1 MIESDTLV
9 KIQQGHRRSNI
20 MRAEMVLRIMELN
33 DGRWKFDLKT
43 KMSDDEI
50 RKLLGRLKYV
60 ENRLKESMKIEI
72 IKVTDTV
79 EFIKKRN
86 DA

>member
-1 MIESDTLV
+1 M
-9 KIQQGHRRSNI
+9 
-20 MRAEMVLRIMELN
+20 MRAEMILRIMELN

-72 IKVTDTV
+72 IKVTDTI
-79 EFIKKRN
+79 EFIKKKK
-86 DA
+86 

>member
-1 MIESDTLV
+1 
-9 KIQQGHRRSNI
+9 

-60 ENRLKESMKIEI
+60 ENRLKESMKTEI

-79 EFIKKRN
+79 EFIKKRS
-86 DA
+86 DT

>member
-1 MIESDTLV
+1 
-9 KIQQGHRRSNI
+9 
-20 MRAEMVLRIMELN
+20 MRAEMILRIMELN

-60 ENRLKESMKIEI
+60 ENRLKESMKTEI
-72 IKVTDTV
+72 IKVTDA
-79 EFIKKRN
+79 I
-86 DA
+86 

>member
-1 MIESDTLV
+1 ML
-9 KIQQGHRRSNI
+9 
-20 MRAEMVLRIMELN
+20 RAEMILRIMELN

-50 RKLLGRLKYV
+50 WKLLGRLKHV
-60 ENRLKESMKIEI
+60 ENRLRESMKTEI
-72 IKVTDTV
+72 IKVTDTI

-86 DA
+86 DT

>member
-1 MIESDTLV
+1 
-9 KIQQGHRRSNI
+9 
-20 MRAEMVLRIMELN
+20 MELN

-60 ENRLKESMKIEI
+60 ENRLRESMKTEI
-72 IKVTDTV
+72 IKVTDTI

-86 DA
+86 DT

>member
-1 MIESDTLV
+1 
-9 KIQQGHRRSNI
+9 
-20 MRAEMVLRIMELN
+20 MRAEMILRIMELN

-50 RKLLGRLKYV
+50 WKLLRRLKYV
-60 ENRLKESMKIEI
+60 ENRLKESMKTEI
-72 IKVTDTV
+72 IKVTDTI

-86 DA
+86 DT

>member
-1 MIESDTLV
+1 M
-9 KIQQGHRRSNI
+9 
-20 MRAEMVLRIMELN
+20 MRAEMILRIMELS

-60 ENRLKESMKIEI
+60 ENRLRESMKTEI
-72 IKVTDTV
+72 IKVTDTI

-86 DA
+86 DT

>member
-1 MIESDTLV
+1 
-9 KIQQGHRRSNI
+9 
-20 MRAEMVLRIMELN
+20 MRAEMILRIMELN

-50 RKLLGRLKYV
+50 WKLLGRLKYV

-72 IKVTDTV
+72 IKVTDTI

-86 DA
+86 DT

>member
-1 MIESDTLV
+1 M
-9 KIQQGHRRSNI
+9 
-20 MRAEMVLRIMELN
+20 MRAEMILRIMELN

-60 ENRLKESMKIEI
+60 ENRLKESMKTEI
-72 IKVTDTV
+72 IKVTDTI

-86 DA
+86 DT

>member
-1 MIESDTLV
+1 M
-9 KIQQGHRRSNI
+9 
-20 MRAEMVLRIMELN
+20 MRAEMILRIMELN

-50 RKLLGRLKYV
+50 WKLLGRLKYV

-72 IKVTDTV
+72 IKVTDAI

-86 DA
+86 DT

>member
-1 MIESDTLV
+1 
-9 KIQQGHRRSNI
+9 
-20 MRAEMVLRIMELN
+20 MEPN

-60 ENRLKESMKIEI
+60 ENRLKESMKTEI
-72 IKVTDTV
+72 IKVTDTI

-86 DA
+86 DT

>member
-1 MIESDTLV
+1 M
-9 KIQQGHRRSNI
+9 
-20 MRAEMVLRIMELN
+20 MRAEMILRIMELN

-50 RKLLGRLKYV
+50 RKLLERLKYV

-72 IKVTDTV
+72 IKVTDTI

-86 DA
+86 DT

>member
-1 MIESDTLV
+1 M
-9 KIQQGHRRSNI
+9 
-20 MRAEMVLRIMELN
+20 MRAEMILRIMELN

-72 IKVTDTV
+72 IKVTDTI

-86 DA
+86 DT

>member
-1 MIESDTLV
+1 
-9 KIQQGHRRSNI
+9 
-20 MRAEMVLRIMELN
+20 MRAEMILRIMELN

-60 ENRLKESMKIEI
+60 ENRLKESMKTEI
-72 IKVTDTV
+72 IKVTDTI

-86 DA
+86 DT

>member
-1 MIESDTLV
+1 
-9 KIQQGHRRSNI
+9 
-20 MRAEMVLRIMELN
+20 MRAEMILRIMELN

-50 RKLLGRLKYV
+50 WKLLGRLKYV
-60 ENRLKESMKIEI
+60 ENRLKESMKTEI
-72 IKVTDTV
+72 IKVTDTI

-86 DA
+86 DT

>member
-1 MIESDTLV
+1 M
-9 KIQQGHRRSNI
+9 
-20 MRAEMVLRIMELN
+20 MRAEMILRIMELN

-60 ENRLKESMKIEI
+60 ENRSKESMKIEI
-72 IKVTDTV
+72 IKVKDTI

-86 DA
+86 DT

>member
-1 MIESDTLV
+1 
-9 KIQQGHRRSNI
+9 
-20 MRAEMVLRIMELN
+20 MRAEMILRIMELT

-60 ENRLKESMKIEI
+60 ENRLQESMKTEI
-72 IKVTDTV
+72 IKVSDTID
-79 EFIKKRN
+79 FIKKRN
-86 DA
+86 NT

>member
-1 MIESDTLV
+1 MV
-9 KIQQGHRRSNI
+9 
-20 MRAEMVLRIMELN
+20 RAEMILRIMELN

-72 IKVTDTV
+72 IKVTDTI

>member
-1 MIESDTLV
+1 M
-9 KIQQGHRRSNI
+9 
-20 MRAEMVLRIMELN
+20 MRAEMILRIMELN

-72 IKVTDTV
+72 IKVTDTI

>member
-1 MIESDTLV
+1 
-9 KIQQGHRRSNI
+9 

-50 RKLLGRLKYV
+50 RKLLVRLRYV
-60 ENRLKESMKIEI
+60 ENRLRESMKTEI
-72 IKVTDTV
+72 IKVTDTI
-79 EFIKKRN
+79 EFIKKRK
-86 DA
+86 DT

>member
-1 MIESDTLV
+1 M
-9 KIQQGHRRSNI
+9 
-20 MRAEMVLRIMELN
+20 MRAEMILRIMELN

-50 RKLLGRLKYV
+50 WKLLGRLKYV
-60 ENRLKESMKIEI
+60 ENRLKESMKTEI
-72 IKVTDTV
+72 IKVTDTI

-86 DA
+86 DT

>member
-1 MIESDTLV
+1 M
-9 KIQQGHRRSNI
+9 
-20 MRAEMVLRIMELN
+20 MRAEMILRIMELN

-50 RKLLGRLKYV
+50 RKLLGRLKHV
-60 ENRLKESMKIEI
+60 ENRLRESMKTEI
-72 IKVTDTV
+72 IKVTDTI

-86 DA
+86 DT

>member
-1 MIESDTLV
+1 M
-9 KIQQGHRRSNI
+9 
-20 MRAEMVLRIMELN
+20 MRAEMILRIMELN

-43 KMSDDEI
+43 KMSDDKI

-60 ENRLKESMKIEI
+60 ENRLKESMKTEI
-72 IKVTDTV
+72 IKVTDTI

-86 DA
+86 DT

>member
-1 MIESDTLV
+1 MIRV
-9 KIQQGHRRSNI
+9 
-20 MRAEMVLRIMELN
+20 EMILRIMELN

-50 RKLLGRLKYV
+50 WKLLGRLKYV
-60 ENRLKESMKIEI
+60 ENRLKESMKTEI
-72 IKVTDTV
+72 IKVTDTI

-86 DA
+86 DT

>member
-1 MIESDTLV
+1 M
-9 KIQQGHRRSNI
+9 
-20 MRAEMVLRIMELN
+20 MRAEMILRIMELN

-50 RKLLGRLKYV
+50 QKLLGRLKHV
-60 ENRLKESMKIEI
+60 ENRLRESMKTEI
-72 IKVTDTV
+72 IKVTDTI

-86 DA
+86 DT

>member
-1 MIESDTLV
+1 
-9 KIQQGHRRSNI
+9 
-20 MRAEMVLRIMELN
+20 MRAEMILRIMELN

-60 ENRLKESMKIEI
+60 ENRLQESMKTEI
-72 IKVTDTV
+72 IKVTDTI

-86 DA
+86 NA

>member
-1 MIESDTLV
+1 M
-9 KIQQGHRRSNI
+9 SNSTSVN
-20 MRAEMVLRIMELN
+20 MVRAEMILRIMELN

-72 IKVTDTV
+72 IKVTDTI

-86 DA
+86 DT

>member
-1 MIESDTLV
+1 M
-9 KIQQGHRRSNI
+9 
-20 MRAEMVLRIMELN
+20 MRAEMILRIMELN

-72 IKVTDTV
+72 IKVTDTI

-86 DA
+86 DTWPVKKSFLICI

>member
-1 MIESDTLV
+1 M
-9 KIQQGHRRSNI
+9 
-20 MRAEMVLRIMELN
+20 MRAEMILRIMELS

-50 RKLLGRLKYV
+50 WKLLGRLKYV
-60 ENRLKESMKIEI
+60 ENRLKESMKTEI
-72 IKVTDTV
+72 IKVTDTI

-86 DA
+86 DT